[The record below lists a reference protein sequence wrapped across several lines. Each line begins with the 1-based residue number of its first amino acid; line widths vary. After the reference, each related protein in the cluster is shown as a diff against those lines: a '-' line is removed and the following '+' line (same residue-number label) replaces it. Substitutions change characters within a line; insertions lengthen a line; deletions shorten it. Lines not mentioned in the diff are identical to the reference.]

1 MSDHKDNDKQ
11 YTVDE
16 ILAEYGRGSH
26 AKPPKVVP
34 FPERKE
40 QPVQPEALPLQSEEK
55 APASQEAEPQAALDE
70 QGVDELHTKNF
81 VVRWKEIITSRFDGK
96 AFKAAMPELY
106 QQFVKA
112 SRSRRLT
119 IN

>member
-1 MSDHKDNDKQ
+1 M
-11 YTVDE
+11 
-16 ILAEYGRGSH
+16 G
-26 AKPPKVVP
+26 VVAI
-34 FPERKE
+34 ENRINKLHSLE
-40 QPVQPEALPLQSEEK
+40 AQIEAL
-55 APASQEAEPQAALDE
+55 EAEANAIRQEIKAALDE

-112 SRSRRLT
+112 SRSHRLT

>member
-1 MSDHKDNDKQ
+1 MGIIAIKNRINKLQ
-11 YTVDE
+11 E
-16 ILAEYGRGSH
+16 L
-26 AKPPKVVP
+26 
-34 FPERKE
+34 
-40 QPVQPEALPLQSEEK
+40 EAQIETL
-55 APASQEAEPQAALDE
+55 EAEANAIRGEIKAAMDE

-81 VVRWKEIITSRFDGK
+81 VVRWKEVITSRLDSK

-112 SRSRRLT
+112 CHSRRLT

>member
-1 MSDHKDNDKQ
+1 M
-11 YTVDE
+11 
-16 ILAEYGRGSH
+16 G
-26 AKPPKVVP
+26 VVAI
-34 FPERKE
+34 ENRINKLHSLE
-40 QPVQPEALPLQSEEK
+40 AQIEAL
-55 APASQEAEPQAALDE
+55 EAEANAIRSEIKAAQDE

-81 VVRWKEIITSRFDGK
+81 EVRRKEIITSRFDGK

>member
-1 MSDHKDNDKQ
+1 MGITAIENRINKLHRLEAQ
-11 YTVDE
+11 
-16 ILAEYGRGSH
+16 I
-26 AKPPKVVP
+26 
-34 FPERKE
+34 
-40 QPVQPEALPLQSEEK
+40 EAL
-55 APASQEAEPQAALDE
+55 EAEANAIRSEIKAAMDE

-81 VVRWKEIITSRFDGK
+81 VVRWREIITSRLDSK

-112 SRSRRLT
+112 YRSRRLT

>member
-1 MSDHKDNDKQ
+1 MGITAIENRINKLHRLEAQ
-11 YTVDE
+11 
-16 ILAEYGRGSH
+16 I
-26 AKPPKVVP
+26 
-34 FPERKE
+34 
-40 QPVQPEALPLQSEEK
+40 EAL
-55 APASQEAEPQAALDE
+55 EAEANAIRSEIKAAMDE

-81 VVRWKEIITSRFDGK
+81 VVRWREIITSRLDSK

-112 SRSRRLT
+112 YRSRRLA

>member
-1 MSDHKDNDKQ
+1 MGITAIENRINKLHSLEAQ
-11 YTVDE
+11 
-16 ILAEYGRGSH
+16 I
-26 AKPPKVVP
+26 
-34 FPERKE
+34 
-40 QPVQPEALPLQSEEK
+40 EAL
-55 APASQEAEPQAALDE
+55 EAEANAIRSEIKAAMDE

-81 VVRWKEIITSRFDGK
+81 VVRWREIVTSRLDNK

-112 SRSRRLT
+112 YRSRRLT

>member
-1 MSDHKDNDKQ
+1 M
-11 YTVDE
+11 
-16 ILAEYGRGSH
+16 G
-26 AKPPKVVP
+26 VVAI
-34 FPERKE
+34 ENRINKLHSLE
-40 QPVQPEALPLQSEEK
+40 AQIEAL
-55 APASQEAEPQAALDE
+55 EAEANAIRSEIKAALDE
-70 QGVDELHTKNF
+70 QGVDELLTKNF

>member
-1 MSDHKDNDKQ
+1 MGIIATENRINKLQK
-11 YTVDE
+11 
-16 ILAEYGRGSH
+16 L
-26 AKPPKVVP
+26 
-34 FPERKE
+34 
-40 QPVQPEALPLQSEEK
+40 EAQIK
-55 APASQEAEPQAALDE
+55 ALEAEADAIRNEIKADME
-70 QGVDELHTKNF
+70 AKGVDELRTKNF